1 MLIMLNHYIRNS
13 HRSID
18 YQPKHIEIRENLN
31 MKHYATLLLSLLL
44 ISLTTHL
51 PAALGA
57 EINPKVAAALAWEV
71 PPNECGQQ
79 PALAKGGS
87 DRDENVSGFEVQRT
101 YGLDSNTLN
110 RYKRRQNRWLKC
122 MTKYNQGIVD
132 SIETLRNSAQY
143 GLTES
148 QAKIIYQKMV
158 DAQAVLTA
166 QRPASR

>member
-1 MLIMLNHYIRNS
+1 MLVRLTNYIRNS
-13 HRSID
+13 SLPMG
-18 YQPKHIEIRENLN
+18 YQSKHIENLENLN
-31 MKHYATLLLSLLL
+31 MKHHALLLTSLLL
-44 ISLTTHL
+44 ILLVTHL
-51 PAALGA
+51 PAANGA

-71 PPNECGQQ
+71 PANECGQQ
-79 PALAKGGS
+79 PLLAKGGS
-87 DRDENVSGFEVQRT
+87 DRDENIGGFEVQRT

-122 MTKYNQGIVD
+122 MTKYNQGIVN

-166 QRPASR
+166 QRPDSR